1 MKYLRILFLF
11 GLVLFCGSVASHAQ
25 GAGFHSTILDPSCN
39 TADTQCIL
47 HPTDIGV
54 PFSVSLD
61 TATCADA
68 DVTGLP
74 SPPTPYGCF
83 FGSNLT
89 GGPITSFTLDF
100 AAITGVTSC
109 DTNIPESVS
118 PAPAFSVT
126 NCAPIDGGLGGYAL
140 TFSGGSIAPG
150 NGFVI
155 LEEGVAPADFVGTA
169 VADTPEPDSLLLLST
184 GTMMMGLYMAGRT
197 RLFAFLKK

>member
-11 GLVLFCGSVASHAQ
+11 GLALFCGSVASHAQ
-25 GAGFHSTILDPSCN
+25 GFHATILDPTCN

-47 HPTDIGV
+47 HSTDIGV

-61 TATCADA
+61 AATCGDA

-100 AAITGVTSC
+100 DAITGVTSC

-118 PAPAFSVT
+118 PAPAFGVT
-126 NCAPIDGGLGGYAL
+126 SCVVDSDGGYAL
-140 TFSGGSIAPG
+140 TFSGGSIIPG

-155 LEEGVAPADFVGTA
+155 LEEGVDPKSFVGTA
-169 VADTPEPDSLLLLST
+169 TADTPEPDSLLLLST
-184 GTMMMGLYMAGRT
+184 GTMMMGLYLAGRT